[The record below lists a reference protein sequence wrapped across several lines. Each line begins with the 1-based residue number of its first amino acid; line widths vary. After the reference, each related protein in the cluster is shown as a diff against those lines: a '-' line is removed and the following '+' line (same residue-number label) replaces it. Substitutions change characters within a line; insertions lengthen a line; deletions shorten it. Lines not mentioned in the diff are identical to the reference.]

1 MVNRTPF
8 YEKHRKAGGKIVP
21 FAGFEMPIQ
30 YQGIIQEVKQVRTK
44 AGMFDVSHMGRV
56 EVKGPQAIEFISQ
69 ITVNDP
75 SKIEVPQKK
84 VQEFK
89 GSKVQEFKGSRVQEF
104 KGSKVQGFK
113 GSRVQEFKGSKVQ
126 GFKDTSKLE
135 IKRGMNPRATDFE
148 STEMCQAQY
157 SCMCYPDGGIV
168 DDILIYRL
176 PDKFLIVINAANR
189 DKDWNWMIERVQGFK
204 GSRVQGFKGEGVEI
218 IDVSDESA
226 QLAIQGPDAESV
238 VQPLVDID
246 LSEMGFYWGANCK
259 VAGIP
264 AFVSRTGY
272 TGENGFELY
281 FDSKHSEIWD
291 KLLNRGAEPVGLG
304 ARDVLRLEMKY
315 CLYGND
321 IDKTTTPL
329 EAGLGWIT
337 KLDKP
342 SFIGKDV
349 LVKQK
354 EEGVKRKLV
363 SFIMEGM
370 KVIPRQ
376 HYKIYSPQSLIG
388 EVTSGNYS
396 PSIDRLIGLGYVEVP
411 YNKIDTE
418 IEIECRGKLESAK
431 IIKPPFYKHGT
442 RK

>member
-1 MVNRTPF
+1 MIKRTAF
-8 YEKHRKAGGKIVP
+8 YEKHREAGGKIVP

-30 YQGIIQEVKQVRTK
+30 YKGIIQEVKQVRTK
-44 AGMFDVSHMGRV
+44 AGIFDVSHMGRV
-56 EVKGPQAIEFISQ
+56 EVKGPQAIEFISK

-75 SKIEVPQKK
+75 SKLDVW
-84 VQEFK
+84 
-89 GSKVQEFKGSRVQEF
+89 
-104 KGSKVQGFK
+104 
-113 GSRVQEFKGSKVQ
+113 
-126 GFKDTSKLE
+126 
-135 IKRGMNPRATDFE
+135 
-148 STEMCQAQY
+148 QAQY

-189 DKDWNWMIERVQGFK
+189 DKDWDWMVEHKIEGTD
-204 GSRVQGFKGEGVEI
+204 I

-226 QLAIQGPDAESV
+226 QLAIQGPEAERV

-259 VAGIP
+259 VAGVS
-264 AFVSRTGY
+264 AFISRTGY
-272 TGENGFELY
+272 TGEDGFELY
-281 FDSKHSEIWD
+281 FDPKHSEIWD
-291 KLLNRGAEPVGLG
+291 KILEIGAEPVGLG

-337 KLDKP
+337 KLDK
-342 SFIGKDV
+342 SDFIGKDV

-354 EEGVKRKLV
+354 EEGVKRRLV
-363 SFIMEGM
+363 AFIMEGTRT
-370 KVIPRQ
+370 IPRQ
-376 HYKIYSPQSLIG
+376 HYKISVKGKTAG

-396 PSIDRLIGLGYVEVP
+396 PSIDRLIGLGYVNVL

-418 IEIECRGKLESAK
+418 IEIECRGKLEKAK
-431 IIKPPFYKHGT
+431 IIKPPFYKDGT

>member
-1 MVNRTPF
+1 MVKRTPF
-8 YEKHRKAGGKIVP
+8 YEKHREAGGKIVP

-30 YQGIIQEVKQVRTK
+30 YKGIIQEVKQVRTK
-44 AGMFDVSHMGRV
+44 AGIFDVSHMGRV
-56 EVKGPQAIEFISQ
+56 EVKGGPQALEFISQ

-75 SKIEVPQKK
+75 S
-84 VQEFK
+84 
-89 GSKVQEFKGSRVQEF
+89 R
-104 KGSKVQGFK
+104 
-113 GSRVQEFKGSKVQ
+113 
-126 GFKDTSKLE
+126 LE
-135 IKRGMNPRATDFE
+135 IRRGINPRATDFE
-148 STEMCQAQY
+148 STEMYQAQY

-168 DDILIYRL
+168 DDILIYRF

-189 DKDWNWMIERVQGFK
+189 DKDWNWILEHKIDGA
-204 GSRVQGFKGEGVEI
+204 EI
-218 IDVSDESA
+218 IDVSNESA